1 MKASDKFC
9 KQSCGLMLGCSDAFK
24 KYLDELQKLKSKQG
38 NIPFKLF
45 DEFEKQQKF
54 QSILTD
60 DIIKSLNLSAKD
72 IQIFQ
77 KALEGMERNYSEIL
91 TGEKRHMFVYPSM
104 FCYDSRIDCNE
115 TLLTTF

>member
-1 MKASDKFC
+1 MNTSDRFC

-24 KYLDELQKLKSKQG
+24 KYLDELKKLNKKQE
-38 NIPFKLF
+38 NIAFKLF
-45 DEFEKQQKF
+45 DTLEKQQKF

-60 DIIKSLNLSAKD
+60 DIIKSLSLSAKD

-91 TGEKRHMFVYPSM
+91 KVQY
-104 FCYDSRIDCNE
+104 INN
-115 TLLTTF
+115 